1 MKKMLSILLSL
12 AMLCTL
18 LAAMPASAEEQKT
31 LTVAWTQHPVVSSYG
46 DWSETPFIK
55 AWQEQTGVK
64 LDMIQP
70 ADYSV
75 YFASG
80 NYADIIYYDNWDNY
94 PGGASKAIE
103 DGIIIPLEDK
113 IEEYA
118 PDYWAVLNSNE
129 KWLKQCTTPDGHI
142 YGFNF
147 IRSDRSLLTVNG
159 LVIRTDWLDELGL
172 EMPET
177 ADDLYDVLVAFRDQK
192 GATVPM
198 SFKSWW
204 LSVALEQGAFSS
216 AFGLPRASYY
226 QVDGKV
232 HYGYA
237 EENYKGL
244 MEYFHKLYE
253 EKLFDRSFL
262 TLDDATTHSNMLNG
276 ISGASMLAGG
286 GGIGVLLTSAEN
298 SGDTTFNLGGVPSLV
313 ANKGDRAMAGNYI
326 GDIPGNAVV
335 ISTGCKDVETA
346 MKFLNWGYTEAGNTL
361 MNFGIEGK
369 SFTMVDGNETYTDLI
384 THNPDGLTMQQALS
398 QYALSWDGG
407 PFVQS
412 PKYIEQYW
420 GRPQQQQ
427 ALKAWTDN
435 DAEYYA
441 MPRIAVPSE
450 LSDEYSAIY
459 SEVNTFVQE
468 QTVAFITGERSLDEF
483 DSYLDT
489 LKQLNIDRMIEI
501 YQIALD
507 EFNAR

>member
-18 LAAMPASAEEQKT
+18 LAALPASAEEQKT

-435 DAEYYA
+435 DAEYYV
-441 MPRIAVPSE
+441 MPSISVPSE

>member
-18 LAAMPASAEEQKT
+18 LAALPASAEEQKT

>member
-1 MKKMLSILLSL
+1 MKKVLSVLLML

-18 LAAMPASAEEQKT
+18 CAMPALAEGEKT
-31 LTVAWTQHPVVSSYG
+31 LTVAWVALPVVSAQG
-46 DWSETPFIK
+46 EWSDMPFIK
-55 AWQEQTGVK
+55 EWQKQTGVK
-64 LDMIQP
+64 LEIIQP
-70 ADYSV
+70 ADFSV

-80 NYADIIYYDNWDNY
+80 NYADIIYYNWDNY

-103 DGIIIPLEDK
+103 DGIIVSIEDK
-113 IEEYA
+113 LAEYA
-118 PDYWAVLNSNE
+118 PDYQSVLTSND
-129 KWLKQCTTPDGHI
+129 KWLKQCTTPDKHI
-142 YGFNF
+142 YGFAF
-147 IRSDRSLLTVNG
+147 IRSDRSLLSTNG
-159 LVIRTDWLDELGL
+159 LAIRTDWLEELGL

-177 ADDLYDVLVAFRDQK
+177 ADDLYNVLVAFRDQK

-198 SFKSWW
+198 TFKSWW
-204 LSVALEQGAFSS
+204 LSFALEQGIFTS
-216 AFGLPRASYY
+216 AFGLPRASFY

-237 EENYKGL
+237 EENYKGV
-244 MEYFHKLYE
+244 MEYFHKLYD
-253 EKLFDRSFL
+253 EKLFDRNFL
-262 TLDDATTHSNMLNG
+262 TLDDTTTNSNMLNG
-276 ISGASMLAGG
+276 ISGATMTSGG
-286 GGIGVLLTSAEN
+286 GGIGGLLTTAEN

-313 ANKGDRAMAGNYI
+313 ANKGDRAMGGHFMNN
-326 GDIPGNAVV
+326 IPGGAAA
-335 ISTGCKDVETA
+335 ISTNCEDVETA
-346 MKFLNWGYTEAGNTL
+346 MRFLNWGYTDEGSTL
-361 MNFGIEGK
+361 MNFGIEGE

-384 THNPDGLTMQQALS
+384 THNPDGKTMQQALA
-398 QYALSWDGG
+398 QYTLAWADG

-412 PKYIEQYW
+412 PKYITQFW
-420 GRPQQQQ
+420 ARPQQQQ

-435 DAEYYA
+435 DAEYYV
-441 MPRIAVPSE
+441 MPSISVPSE

>member
-18 LAAMPASAEEQKT
+18 LAALPASAEEQKT

-326 GDIPGNAVV
+326 GDIPGNAVA

-441 MPRIAVPSE
+441 MPRISVPSE
-450 LSDEYSAIY
+450 LSDEYSAIF

-489 LKQLNIDRMIEI
+489 LKQLNIGRMIEI